1 MRTNHNRITTISAV
15 VAAITGIVGVCLVIA
30 INIKLICDWEIWDFI
45 RIEGGKGTT
54 LVVAR
59 LRNDSESRFSDE
71 LIEWIDEGG
80 KQYEDLGRT
89 WKRHRDSRENE
100 RKIRKL
106 FERTGALV
114 LVEGY
119 VGSEGTT
126 LHLWGRGA
134 SKAEEVKFD
143 RSEEERMNAEHKLD
157 EVVVDALKQEAIEYS
172 LRMGEDA
179 EYTRIKSRLKQ
190 IHQEVGDQATKR
202 GVEFTT
208 AYVENIRA
216 DEKGEEEKGQRA
228 IRIYNDLLRNPV
240 NDYEKAQILTN
251 LGIAEFREAR
261 TKGKVE
267 VAKKALQRWNA
278 AEQLAADAGWI
289 SMWISNRNFQT
300 EGELWIEQHNQ
311 DGKLAIQAWK
321 RQLISFVDTFAVI
334 DELATLTIQ
343 TWLERARKAALRNSD
358 DICTEVMINGWTDKI
373 GKDNECEEAKNWR
386 FSTIDYDR
394 RMKRTERWIN
404 VARQEGNNDLEID
417 LVGKRADLLR
427 NQGIK
432 TKEPGLLIS
441 SFAGTHEFR
450 TRMGIID
457 DDFEE
462 GQLDLIIDPVLDLV
476 ELEAILALT
485 CADKQYIESLAIE
498 MGKAQLW
505 CPQSSPIECNGR
517 PSWKKNL
524 IGALEYAIGRRV
536 DKNTEEETEGYW
548 GIGTELIWSLAEH
561 AKNWMEGGQIIDSL
575 CPNRPQGIKERKAV
589 RIEQTVN
596 TRTQKFQIVERTVN
610 CILQE
615 RQWSIAPHVPVEHNE
630 LARWREEVQFW
641 IDKNYRRVD
650 LDIQAIR
657 ECEGEP
663 E

>member
-15 VAAITGIVGVCLVIA
+15 VAAITGVIGLCLVVA
-30 INIKLICDWEIWDFI
+30 TNINLISDWEIWDFI

-59 LRNDSESRFSDE
+59 LRNDSEYRFSDE
-71 LIEWIDEGG
+71 LIQWIDEGG

-89 WKRHRDSRENE
+89 WKRQRDSRENQ

-106 FERTGALV
+106 FEHTGALV

-119 VGSEGTT
+119 VSPEGTI

-134 SKAEEVKFD
+134 SKAQEVKFD
-143 RSEEERMNAEHKLD
+143 RSEEGRINAERKLD
-157 EVVVDALKQEAIEYS
+157 EVVVDSLKQEAMESS

-179 EYTRIKSRLKQ
+179 EYTRMKSRLKQ
-190 IHQEVGDQATKR
+190 IHQEVGEQKTKR

-208 AYVENIRA
+208 AYVENLRA
-216 DEKGEEEKGQRA
+216 DKKGEEEKGQRA
-228 IRIYNDLLRNPV
+228 IRIYNALLRDPV
-240 NDYEKAQILTN
+240 NDYEKALILMN
-251 LGIAEFREAR
+251 LGVAEFREAR

-278 AEQLAADAGWI
+278 AEQLVANVGWI

-300 EGELWIEQHNQ
+300 EAELWIEQHNQ
-311 DGKLAIQAWK
+311 NGKLAIQAWK
-321 RQLISFVDTFAVI
+321 RQSESFVDTFAVV
-334 DELATLTIQ
+334 DELSTLTIQ
-343 TWLERARKAALRNSD
+343 TWLERARKAALQNSS
-358 DICTEVMINGWTDKI
+358 DICTEVMINGWTNK
-373 GKDNECEEAKNWR
+373 GGRDNRCEETKNWR
-386 FSTIDYDR
+386 FAPIDYEKR
-394 RMKRTERWIN
+394 LKRTERWIN
-404 VARQEGNNDLEID
+404 IARREGINDLEID
-417 LVGKRADLLR
+417 LIRIRADLLR
-427 NQGIK
+427 NQGIE

-457 DDFEE
+457 DEVEE

-485 CADKQYIESLAIE
+485 CADKEYIETLVIE

-505 CPQSSPIECNGR
+505 CPRSSPIKCNGR

-524 IGALEYAIGRRV
+524 IRALEYAIGRRV
-536 DKNTEEETEGYW
+536 EKLIEEETKGYW
-548 GIGTELIWSLAEH
+548 GIGTEQIWSLAEH
-561 AKNWMEGGQIIDSL
+561 AKNWIKGKQIIDSL
-575 CPNRPQGIKERKAV
+575 CPNRPQGIKEKKAV
-589 RIEQTVN
+589 RIEKTVN
-596 TRTQKFQIVERTVN
+596 IRTKKFQSVERTVK
-610 CILQE
+610 CKLQE
-615 RQWSIAPHVPVEHNE
+615 RQWSIAPDVPVERKE
-630 LARWREEVQFW
+630 LTRWREEVRNW
-641 IDKNYRRVD
+641 IDQNYRRVD